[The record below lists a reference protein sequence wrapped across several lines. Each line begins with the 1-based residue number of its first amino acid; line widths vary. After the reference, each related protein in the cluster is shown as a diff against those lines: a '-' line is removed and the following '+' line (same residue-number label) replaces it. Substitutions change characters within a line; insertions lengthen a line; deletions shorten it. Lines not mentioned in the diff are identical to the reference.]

1 MQVREIIMI
10 TNAWN
15 KTEGESISQKVMG
28 KVRSDAP
35 LKNRIN
41 FAQKQLEV
49 QITKLTGINEKL
61 QTKHD
66 KIFEKVDRDKAK
78 TITKINIAS
87 PNQPPSVYPG
97 ISTPKVAIVD
107 IARNTAKIGSPL
119 TTKSNNDVQA
129 VIQK

>member
-10 TNAWN
+10 TNSWN

-28 KVRSDAP
+28 KVKPDAP

-66 KIFEKVDRDKAK
+66 KIFEKVVIILLATMCQKF
-78 TITKINIAS
+78 KILF
-87 PNQPPSVYPG
+87 
-97 ISTPKVAIVD
+97 TPTLLNLD
-107 IARNTAKIGSPL
+107 P
-119 TTKSNNDVQA
+119 
-129 VIQK
+129 